1 MPFASG
7 QVEERKKKGKFSL
20 QRLHTAR
27 TRDAVFYFSFHLTEF
42 FLFFPPSRDKS
53 KYGEKSREWEQWILP
68 NCNKANLF
76 NSPKFT
82 PPFFTPPNLFIK
94 HKRSFVIENQKSFV
108 FISIEIFNRRSR
120 SILRPVSIS
129 PVIRTT
135 ASILSSFP
143 SVRVFIAR
151 YRGHRSL
158 IRDAIRIALHF
169 RVR

>member
-7 QVEERKKKGKFSL
+7 QVEEREKKGKFSL
-20 QRLHTAR
+20 QRLHSSYTRCSVLLLFPSYRVLSFLPSLAR
-27 TRDAVFYFSFHLTEF
+27 QIEIWRKKQRMGTMDS
-42 FLFFPPSRDKS
+42 
-53 KYGEKSREWEQWILP
+53 P